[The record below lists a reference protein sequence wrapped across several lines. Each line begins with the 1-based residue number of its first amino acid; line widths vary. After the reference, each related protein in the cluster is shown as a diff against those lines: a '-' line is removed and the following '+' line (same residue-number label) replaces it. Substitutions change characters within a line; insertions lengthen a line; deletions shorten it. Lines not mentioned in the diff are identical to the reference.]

1 MDTKKINKGS
11 VKMVAHRGVSGLERE
26 NTCPAFVA
34 AGNRSYYGIETDIHV
49 GYDGEFIVIHDRR
62 TGRVSEGAF
71 DVDVE
76 STPYDALRELVL
88 PDKDGSFVRQDIRIP
103 VLEEYISI
111 CKKYGKAAVLEIK
124 DGFSES
130 NIIGVIRKIKL
141 LDYLDGVIFISF
153 DHNACVTVKNL
164 LPDASVQF
172 LTGEYDDS
180 LPERLKNEGLDLD
193 IHFSALTEER
203 IKALHDRGVKVNC
216 WTVDDPETA
225 EKLASWGV
233 DYITSNILE

>member
-1 MDTKKINKGS
+1 MDTKKINKGAA
-11 VKMVAHRGVSGLERE
+11 KMIAHRGVSGLERE

-49 GYDGEFIVIHDRR
+49 GYDGEFVVIHDSR
-62 TGRVSEGAF
+62 TGRVSQGAF

-76 STPYDALRELVL
+76 ATPYDALRELVL

-111 CKKYGKAAVLEIK
+111 CKKYGKVAVLEIK
-124 DGFSES
+124 NGFSES
-130 NIIGVIRKIKL
+130 DIIGVIRKIKI

-172 LTGEYDDS
+172 LTGEYDDT
-180 LPERLKNEGLDLD
+180 LPERLKSEGLDLD
-193 IHFSALTEER
+193 IHYSALTEER
-203 IKALHDRGVKVNC
+203 IRTLHANGIKVNC
-216 WTVDDPETA
+216 WTVDDPEAA

-233 DYITSNILE
+233 DFITSNILE